1 MTILV
6 TGATGSLGRLAI
18 ASLLERGI
26 EASDVA
32 ALVRDRAKA
41 EELADL
47 GVDVRVGDF
56 NDPDSLDAALAGVDR
71 LLFISGSEVG
81 SRVTQHRNVVDA
93 ARRADVQ
100 LVAYTSI
107 AHADDSPLELAV
119 EHRATEAALAES
131 GLPTVLLRNGWYVE
145 NYTAQ
150 IPTQLEHGAVLGAA
164 GDGRISAAT
173 RADYATAA
181 ARVVSEDGHAGK
193 IYELGGDTAFT
204 MAEYAA
210 TLAEMASKPVAYR
223 DLPSDEYRA
232 ALVAAGLPETF
243 AGTLASSDEGVK
255 AGALFVDSGDLSR
268 LIGHPTTSLREAIAS
283 ALG

>member
-18 ASLLERGI
+18 SSLLERGI

-81 SRVTQHRNVVDA
+81 SRVAQHQNVVDA

-150 IPTQLEHGAVLGAA
+150 IPTHLEHGAVLGAA

-181 ARVVSEDGHAGK
+181 ARVISEDGHAGK
-193 IYELGGDTAFT
+193 IYELGGDNAFT

-223 DLPSDEYRA
+223 DLPTDEYRA

-283 ALG
+283 ALA